1 MQAVGEYM
9 IVLIHK
15 TCSGPAIET
24 DTLTAETCAL
34 PVEAFPFTCF
44 TCLEEI
50 MDESELR
57 FSEEIRM

>member
-1 MQAVGEYM
+1 M

-15 TCSGPAIET
+15 ACSGPAVET

-34 PVEAFPFTCF
+34 PVDAFPFTCF

-50 MDESELR
+50 TDESELR